1 MAVHSAQWLS
11 MILSLQDFPARL
23 PTQNAPSGEALI
35 CELLQHHPQDLH
47 AMAPVRKA
55 NE

>member
-1 MAVHSAQWLS
+1 
-11 MILSLQDFPARL
+11 MIINDFEPPGLFPARL